1 MRARPGKETRKGE
14 SGECRPKAGI
24 ARISN
29 EEGSIK
35 QDGKRK
41 DEEGMVEV
49 PVTDGHGRG
58 MEPADIHQC
67 AGSWQGSASPTDWKK
82 VREDLHG
89 R

>member
-41 DEEGMVEV
+41 DEEGMEV
-49 PVTDGHGRG
+49 PVTGGHDRR
-58 MEPADIHQC
+58 MEPADIYQC
-67 AGSWQGSASPTDWKK
+67 AGGRQGSEGQPDFSRTC
-82 VREDLHG
+82 EDLHG

>member
-41 DEEGMVEV
+41 DEEGMEV
-49 PVTDGHGRG
+49 PVTGGHGRG

-67 AGSWQGSASPTDWKK
+67 AGGRQGSEGQIDRNNSS
-82 VREDLHG
+82 EDLHG
-89 R
+89 G

>member
-49 PVTDGHGRG
+49 PVTDGHGRR

-67 AGSWQGSASPTDWKK
+67 AGGRQGSTGPTDWNTDG
-82 VREDLHG
+82 EDLYKG
-89 R
+89 